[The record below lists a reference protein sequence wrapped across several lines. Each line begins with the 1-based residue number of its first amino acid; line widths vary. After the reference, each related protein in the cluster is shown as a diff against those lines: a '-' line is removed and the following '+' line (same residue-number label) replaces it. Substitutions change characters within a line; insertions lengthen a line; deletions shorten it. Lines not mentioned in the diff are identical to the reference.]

1 MISTSPSLWWVGLF
15 SVLDWM
21 LKAESVRKRG
31 GPIEG
36 PRIKK
41 DKSKS
46 QTVLIQTLLLRA
58 LRRVQYCSPGGR
70 TRRRVGPTTAFDS
83 APVST
88 TSEHYKFVTTC
99 ASHSGVLISTV
110 NSGVYM
116 AH

>member
-1 MISTSPSLWWVGLF
+1 MF

-31 GPIEG
+31 GPIES

-58 LRRVQYCSPGGR
+58 ARALEPQG
-70 TRRRVGPTTAFDS
+70 T
-83 APVST
+83 
-88 TSEHYKFVTTC
+88 
-99 ASHSGVLISTV
+99 VL
-110 NSGVYM
+110 
-116 AH
+116 

>member
-1 MISTSPSLWWVGLF
+1 MF

-31 GPIEG
+31 GPIEC

-46 QTVLIQTLLLRA
+46 QTVLIQTLLLRAARA

-99 ASHSGVLISTV
+99 ASHSCVLISTV
-110 NSGVYM
+110 

>member
-1 MISTSPSLWWVGLF
+1 MF

-46 QTVLIQTLLLRA
+46 QTLLLRA

-88 TSEHYKFVTTC
+88 TSEHYKFVTRHLCLTQWR
-99 ASHSGVLISTV
+99 ADQHSGALMHGALV
-110 NSGVYM
+110 NR
-116 AH
+116 